1 MAKRSRDTLDYL
13 AVLAGETAEPLSS
26 LSASRLLDLPLTQVS
41 PSPWQARKHFD
52 SSQLAEL
59 ADTIREHGVLQP
71 ILVRSGP
78 NGYELIAGERR
89 WRAAQLAGIETIP
102 ALIRDVSDE
111 QAATLGL
118 VENLQRSDLNP
129 IEEAEGY
136 QTLIDRGL
144 SQQSIGSAVG
154 KSVSAVSRSL
164 GLLGLA
170 DPVKEAMRDGQLNY
184 AQGRALLSLSKT
196 EQARLAQ
203 LAIQRS
209 WSSRQLEQAARK
221 RKQGS
226 DQSARRGR
234 RLTQEDPDIAALS
247 DRISRQLGA
256 RVEFRNRSSG
266 PGQFVIH
273 YADAEECNGI
283 LAKLHLLDLLND

>member
-13 AVLAGETAEPLSS
+13 AVLAGETAAPLSPP
-26 LSASRLLDLPLTQVS
+26 SAGPFLDLPLTAIR

-52 SSQLAEL
+52 PGQLAEL

-71 ILVRSGP
+71 VLVRPGP
-78 NGYELIAGERR
+78 DGYELIAGERR
-89 WRAAQLAGIETIP
+89 WRAAQLAGVETIP
-102 ALIRDVSDE
+102 TLVRDVGDE

-144 SQQSIGSAVG
+144 SQQAISAAVG
-154 KSVSAVSRSL
+154 KSASAVSRSL

-170 DPVKEAMRDGQLNY
+170 DSVQEALRGGELNY
-184 AQGRALLSLSKT
+184 AHGRVLLPLPKT

-203 LAIQRS
+203 LAVRRT
-209 WSSRQLEQAARK
+209 WNSRQIEQAARK
-221 RKQGS
+221 LKQRLEDG
-226 DQSARRGR
+226 ARRGR
-234 RLTQEDPDIAALS
+234 RLMREDPDIFALS
-247 DRISRQLGA
+247 ERISRHLGA
-256 RVEFRNRSSG
+256 RVEFRNHSSG
-266 PGQFVIH
+266 SGQFVIH
-273 YADAEECNGI
+273 YASAEECDGI
-283 LAKLHLLDLLND
+283 LAKLNLLDLSNN